1 MFTDYSSLP
10 VTSSELDAG
19 DHPVYGHRR
28 PAELLD
34 VVAGLR
40 AQVLGQ
46 LPESRPAAPVVVSE
60 RLPRQ
65 TREAALQQETEQHRE
80 RLGRRGRA
88 HWAEQLAEAE
98 FGWFDSHA
106 LGRLAEGH
114 SRDLA
119 GQDPETLTDTS
130 WQEQLAEA
138 ELLEW
143 LSAEAGLSELEREAL
158 ARRAAGVAQP
168 TRSDRESLARAQRR
182 AAQALLATVE
192 RERSER
198 EPDTRP
204 LPAAGADFSCSPL
217 RALALQEEEGWQR
230 QTGRP
235 VSVTFAPA
243 GDWLVA
249 AYRR

>member
-1 MFTDYSSLP
+1 VFTDYSSLP
-10 VTSSELDAG
+10 VTSSELDSS

-88 HWAEQLAEAE
+88 QWAEQLAEAE
-98 FGWFDSHA
+98 FSWFADYD
-106 LGRLAEGH
+106 LQRQAEGH
-114 SRDLA
+114 ESDTFLQVDEELDADRSWAARLA
-119 GQDPETLTDTS
+119 
-130 WQEQLAEA
+130 AA

-143 LSAEAGLSELEREAL
+143 LRLEAGLSELELEAL
-158 ARRAAGVAQP
+158 QQRAAGVPQ
-168 TRSDRESLARAQRR
+168 SDRSGAALARAQRR
-182 AAQALLATVE
+182 ARA
-192 RERSER
+192 
-198 EPDTRP
+198 
-204 LPAAGADFSCSPL
+204 
-217 RALALQEEEGWQR
+217 ALA
-230 QTGRP
+230 
-235 VSVTFAPA
+235 
-243 GDWLVA
+243 
-249 AYRR
+249 

>member
-10 VTSSELDAG
+10 VTSSELDAV

-98 FGWFDSHA
+98 FSWFESRDFA
-106 LGRLAEGH
+106 REVEGH
-114 SRDLA
+114 RPDFSFEEERD
-119 GQDPETLTDTS
+119 PDTS

>member
-10 VTSSELDAG
+10 VTSSELDAC

-98 FGWFDSHA
+98 FSWFESRDFT
-106 LGRLAEGH
+106 REVEGH
-114 SRDLA
+114 RPDFSFEEERD
-119 GQDPETLTDTS
+119 PDTS
-130 WQEQLAEA
+130 WQGQLAEA

-143 LSAEAGLSELEREAL
+143 LRLEAGLTVLEIEAL
-158 ARRAAGVAQP
+158 QRRAAGVAQP
-168 TRSDRESLARAQRR
+168 TRSDRETLARAQRR
-182 AAQALLATVE
+182 AQAA
-192 RERSER
+192 
-198 EPDTRP
+198 
-204 LPAAGADFSCSPL
+204 
-217 RALALQEEEGWQR
+217 
-230 QTGRP
+230 
-235 VSVTFAPA
+235 
-243 GDWLVA
+243 LVA
-249 AYRR
+249 R